1 MNALETLRALRRPIA
16 FSIDSGT
23 QVISGVTT
31 WMQALVLRL
40 HADGVPVRVLL
51 HHIGP
56 HPERSSIGMPLR
68 AAGVP
73 VDLIPRGVD
82 MPADV
87 LATLAFL
94 AERRPAVFLPQCLH
108 SMYFAAASAGHQGLP
123 WVLAMHSDD
132 PDYWALAEALRPE
145 AVNGRVVAVS
155 QQLAA
160 EVQARGLAQ
169 VPMMIPYGVPVGERT
184 ATWSEAPFRVA
195 YSGRMVEEQK
205 RLALVMDV
213 LVEACRRDARIEAV
227 LLGDGPARQRAQQR
241 VDEAGLQDRIRFTG
255 RLSSEAVCGELRR
268 CQALLLMSD
277 YEGLPVALLEGMAQ
291 GVVPVV
297 RAIPSGIP
305 ELVSDGGTGLLVGE
319 DVEGAVVAI
328 RRLAD
333 DRELWERC
341 SQGAF
346 ARVAQGYNA
355 ESSYAG
361 WVRLLAEL
369 VQLRPEGVPLT
380 LPRTLELPPHDP
392 RLGRGYPKPAPPP
405 PPPPTLLQR
414 IRRAVARRLPGRS

>member
-73 VDLIPRGVD
+73 VDLVPRGPD
-82 MPADV
+82 LITDV
-87 LATLAFL
+87 GSTLAYL
-94 AERRPAVFLPQCLH
+94 EQQRPAVYLPQCLN
-108 SMYFAAASAGHQGLP
+108 SMYFAAAFAGAQGLP

-160 EVQARGLAQ
+160 EVQARGLARAP
-169 VPMMIPYGVPVGERT
+169 VMIPYGVPVGERA
-184 ATWSEAPFRVA
+184 ATWSDAPFRVA
-195 YSGRMVEEQK
+195 YSGRLVEEQK
-205 RLALVMDV
+205 RLSLVMDV
-213 LVEACRRDARIEAV
+213 LLEACRRDTRIEAV

-255 RLSSEAVCGELRR
+255 RLTPEEVCSELRR

-297 RAIPSGIP
+297 RTIPSGIP
-305 ELVSDGGTGLLVGE
+305 ELVSDGDTGLLVGE
-319 DVEGAVVAI
+319 DVDGAVIAL

-333 DRELWERC
+333 DRTLWERC

-346 ARVAQGYNA
+346 TRVAQGYSA
-355 ESSYAG
+355 DGSYAG
-361 WVRLLAEL
+361 WVSLLAEL
-369 VQLRPEGVPLT
+369 AQLRPEGVPLS

>member
-1 MNALETLRALRRPIA
+1 MNALDTLRVLRRPIA

-73 VDLIPRGVD
+73 VDIIPRGVD

-87 LATLAFL
+87 GATLAYL
-94 AERRPAVFLPQCLH
+94 AQQRPAVYLPQCLH
-108 SMYFAAASAGHQGLP
+108 SMYFAAGQAGMQGLP

-132 PDYWALAEALRPE
+132 PDYWALAGSLRPE
-145 AVNGRVVAVS
+145 AVNGRIVAVS
-155 QQLAA
+155 QQLTA
-160 EVQARGLAQ
+160 EVRSRGLAQ
-169 VPMMIPYGVPVGERT
+169 APVMIPYGVPVGER
-184 ATWSEAPFRVA
+184 AAAWSDAPLRVA
-195 YSGRMVEEQK
+195 YSGRMVEKQK
-205 RLALVMDV
+205 RLSLVMDV
-213 LVEACRRDARIEAV
+213 LLEACRRDARIEAV
-227 LLGDGPARQRAQQR
+227 LFGDGPARPAAQQR
-241 VDEAGLQDRIRFTG
+241 VEEAGLQERIRFTG
-255 RLSSEAVCGELRR
+255 RLTPEAVRAELQR
-268 CQALLLMSD
+268 CQAVLLMSD
-277 YEGLPVALLEGMAQ
+277 YEGLPVALLEAMAQ

-305 ELVSDGGTGLLVGE
+305 ELVSDGVTGLLVGE
-319 DVEGAVVAI
+319 EVESAVEAM
-328 RRLAD
+328 RRLTD
-333 DRELWERC
+333 DQALWERC
-341 SQGAF
+341 SLGAYE
-346 ARVAQGYNA
+346 RVAGSYN
-355 ESSYAG
+355 EERSYAG
-361 WVRLLAEL
+361 WVDLLAEL
-369 VQLRPEGVPLT
+369 ARIQPNGVALTMPEPLV
-380 LPRTLELPPHDP
+380 LPPHDP

-414 IRRAVARRLPGRS
+414 IRRAVARRLLGRA